1 MLERYSSD
9 FHKLIEWLKL
19 KWEYE
24 HTPPPQRP
32 TSLTWEIRTS
42 SPGKVGLVVQVSFLA
57 TRLFS
62 FIQIYSYA
70 FDHKCKQLFQFYSF

>member
-9 FHKLIEWLKL
+9 FQKLIEWLKL

-32 TSLTWEIRTS
+32 NSLTWEIRTS
-42 SPGKVGLVVQVSFLA
+42 SPGKVGLV
-57 TRLFS
+57 
-62 FIQIYSYA
+62 I
-70 FDHKCKQLFQFYSF
+70 K